1 MVVSQ
6 IRLKALAVMQRLLA
20 DAERQ
25 HGREGRAVLLP
36 YGGREIDMEVD
47 YTDADIGRA
56 LGASPATVAAWR
68 ARRQVPRGQRARR
81 LVELSALVERLVRV
95 LEPEYVPVWLNK
107 PMPALDDD
115 KPIDR
120 IADGDYRSVSRI
132 IAELESPTF

>member
-1 MVVSQ
+1 MTIAYADETVHIKRLAPLSDRDIARATGAGVSTVHAWTK
-6 IRLKALAVMQRLLA
+6 RT
-20 DAERQ
+20 
-25 HGREGRAVLLP
+25 RA
-36 YGGREIDMEVD
+36 
-47 YTDADIGRA
+47 
-56 LGASPATVAAWR
+56 
-68 ARRQVPRGQRARR
+68 PRGERAQR